1 MWKCIRCEKEN
12 QDSEEMC
19 TACGHGKTM
28 NYIQHRTL
36 SKVSESV
43 AVNWKIPMDSP
54 EYFIKQGSVYIQ
66 KIIECLEKTNADQSD
81 MWDMTLSE
89 LKKYFETGG
98 IAPVKE
104 KHVLMSDNNGKYVLG
119 SDILRE
125 SIHKVEFIKIDR
137 TQVPDSAWD
146 VSADKN
152 GTIWAW
158 TKAAGKILKIGAENR
173 IYANPDCGGFFQ
185 NYKEAEEIEFNNML
199 DTARV
204 TNMEDMFKGCKNLS
218 ELDVSGFDTTGVTNM
233 AGMFSWCANLTQL
246 DVSRFDTANVTDM
259 SMMFH
264 SCENLQNLDVSGFDT
279 AHVTDM
285 FSMFW
290 RCKSLYELDVTG
302 FDTACVTDMKSMF
315 SNCEN
320 LTKLDVSRFNTANV
334 TDMSYMFLHCK
345 NLTELTGSNTVEN
358 RLADR
363 TSMFTGCE
371 LLKKA
376 DSAKKKQKTIQVQ
389 NQSELDRRL
398 RQRTYEGNSIRE
410 ICNKFLLYEANQ
422 IVDNARSNNLD
433 LINNLQI
440 YQNHN
445 IYLIHD
451 DTWRKNGQS
460 GFALTEQGI
469 YTKALFKGAKFLSW
483 KEFQKCGSINIFG
496 DEELIAGGKCI
507 ALLSGDRSTLLELER
522 MFISI
527 HEYLNR
533 GADM

>member
-1 MWKCIRCEKEN
+1 
-12 QDSEEMC
+12 
-19 TACGHGKTM
+19 
-28 NYIQHRTL
+28 
-36 SKVSESV
+36 
-43 AVNWKIPMDSP
+43 
-54 EYFIKQGSVYIQ
+54 
-66 KIIECLEKTNADQSD
+66 
-81 MWDMTLSE
+81 
-89 LKKYFETGG
+89 
-98 IAPVKE
+98 
-104 KHVLMSDNNGKYVLG
+104 
-119 SDILRE
+119 
-125 SIHKVEFIKIDR
+125 
-137 TQVPDSAWD
+137 
-146 VSADKN
+146 
-152 GTIWAW
+152 
-158 TKAAGKILKIGAENR
+158 
-173 IYANPDCGGFFQ
+173 
-185 NYKEAEEIEFNNML
+185 
-199 DTARV
+199 
-204 TNMEDMFKGCKNLS
+204 
-218 ELDVSGFDTTGVTNM
+218 
-233 AGMFSWCANLTQL
+233 
-246 DVSRFDTANVTDM
+246 
-259 SMMFH
+259 MMFH

-376 DSAKKKQKTIQVQ
+376 DSAKKKQRTIQVQ

-398 RQRTYEGNSIRE
+398 KQRTYEGNSIRE
-410 ICNKFLLYEANQ
+410 ICNKFLSYEANQ

-469 YTKALFKGAKFLSW
+469 YTKDLFKSAKFISW
-483 KEFQKCGSINIFG
+483 KEFQGCGSINIFG

>member
-1 MWKCIRCEKEN
+1 MWRCIRCEKEN
-12 QDSEEMC
+12 QDVEEKC
-19 TACGHGKTM
+19 TGCGHGKTM

-36 SKVSESV
+36 SKVSEYTAENWRISV
-43 AVNWKIPMDSP
+43 DPSEDLR
-54 EYFIKQGSVYIQ
+54 KQGMEHLQ
-66 KIIECLEKTNADQSD
+66 KAIEIFERTNTDTID
-81 MWDMTLSE
+81 IWKMTVAE
-89 LKKYFETGG
+89 LKEYFETGG
-98 IAPVKE
+98 IASVKE
-104 KHVLMSDNNGKYVLG
+104 KPVLMADNDEKYVFR

-125 SIHKVEFIKIDR
+125 SIHKIEFVKINR
-137 TQVPDSAWD
+137 NQVTNSAWD
-146 VSADKN
+146 VSEDKN
-152 GTIWAW
+152 GTVWAW
-158 TKAAGKILKIGAENR
+158 TEDAGRTLKIGAENQ
-173 IYANPDCGGFFQ
+173 IYANPDCKGLFK
-185 NYKEAEEIEFNNML
+185 NYTEVNEIAFNNML
-199 DTARV
+199 DTACV
-204 TNMEDMFKGCKNLS
+204 INMEDMFNGCKSLS
-218 ELDVSGFDTTGVTNM
+218 ELDVSGFDTSSVTNM
-233 AGMFSWCANLTQL
+233 NGMFYVCESLLELN
-246 DVSRFDTANVTDM
+246 VSEWNTGNM

-376 DSAKKKQKTIQVQ
+376 DSAKKKQRTIQVQ

-410 ICNKFLLYEANQ
+410 ICNKFLSYEANQ